1 MITDSEKKINAK
13 VQGYKKFGLREEWID
28 EYFIDPEEFWN
39 DNTLGTAQVDSLKAW
54 LRDAEITDVKNKL
67 TDLGLVMMN
76 VYKENP
82 SLFWEIA
89 FINLSYNSFIVNWFC
104 INTPTSVV
112 YNAKTIKEEISNQ
125 GFTGSLSTV
134 NNASIAL
141 LELMKK
147 SPIGEDLMQG
157 IIAGKDGLQRYEYED
172 LSIEALAY
180 SIYRFAQQN
189 ELSMFRVSDLYK
201 SDVEHGV
208 YREFMLSRQ
217 NLMKKLR
224 VLSADNNRVLIAE
237 LSMGLEHI
245 TLRDD
250 LNPQKVLEALA
261 L

>member
-1 MITDSEKKINAK
+1 
-13 VQGYKKFGLREEWID
+13 
-28 EYFIDPEEFWN
+28 
-39 DNTLGTAQVDSLKAW
+39 
-54 LRDAEITDVKNKL
+54 
-67 TDLGLVMMN
+67 MMK

-89 FINLSYNSFIVNWFC
+89 FVNLSYNSYIVQWFC
-104 INTPTSVV
+104 TNIATSVI
-112 YNAKTIKEEISNQ
+112 YNAKTIEEEISSQ
-125 GFTGSLSTV
+125 GFAGSLSTV
-134 NNASIAL
+134 GNASIAL

-147 SPIGEDLMQG
+147 SPIGYDLMQG
-157 IIAGKDGLQRYEYED
+157 IVVGKEGLQRNEYED

-180 SIYRFAQQN
+180 SIYKFAKQN
-189 ELSMFRVSDLYK
+189 ELSLFRVSDLYK

-208 YREFMLSRQ
+208 YREFLLSRQ

-224 VLSADNNRVLIAE
+224 VLSADRNRVLIAE

-250 LNPQKVLEALA
+250 LTPQKVLEALA